1 MANPETLGMLNTIK
15 KLQRSLNTAI
25 DKFVALANESG
36 ADPVELEKAQ
46 ESIFFISSN
55 LAAGTTNP
63 VGAVLRFAFMVRN

>member
-46 ESIFFISSN
+46 ESIFISSN